1 MEAKALRQ
9 ILDHIP
15 SSVAVYTLEGRLV
28 YCNHTYLQR
37 FGAGEAPE
45 GRPFLK
51 AGRRESYQISR
62 LPEAAEELSRDG
74 GEQSDLLGSW
84 RRRYVLL
91 DQGPEAL
98 ILEILSPA
106 APQPVAL
113 RREEAPPP
121 PEEMILSDRG
131 MRSTLETIRRIS
143 TFDSTVLIT
152 GESGTGKTML
162 AKYIHTASRR
172 ARAPFVTIN
181 CGTIPEN
188 LIESELFGYVSG
200 AFTGAGQRGKV
211 GLVETANGGTLFL
224 DEIGTLPLNLQRKF
238 LQLVQEKTY
247 LPVGGVKP
255 KTADVRIIS
264 ATNLDLHKQ
273 VEEGVFREDLYYRL
287 RVIEFHMPP
296 LRERKDAMDPLIDY
310 FLSHYNRLY
319 QLSKTISPKARDAL
333 KHHSWDGNIR
343 ELQYVIERAMV
354 TSADDCIQSDDI
366 PPLHGSA
373 PDGEERELQSFD
385 QAVEGFEKKLLR
397 RVYQTHDSSYKL
409 AKALGL
415 SQTRASRL
423 LRKYDIR

>member
-51 AGRRESYQISR
+51 AGRREYYQISR

-319 QLSKTISPKARDAL
+319 QLSKTISPRAREAL

>member
-51 AGRRESYQISR
+51 AGRREYYQISR

-319 QLSKTISPKARDAL
+319 QLSKTISPRAREAL

-366 PPLHGSA
+366 PPLHGAA

>member
-1 MEAKALRQ
+1 MEAQALCQ

-15 SSVAVYTLEGRLV
+15 SSVAVYTPEGRLV

-51 AGRRESYQISR
+51 AGRREYYQISR

-172 ARAPFVTIN
+172 ARASFVTIN

-319 QLSKTISPKARDAL
+319 QLSKTISPKAREAL

>member
-1 MEAKALRQ
+1 MEAQALCQ

-15 SSVAVYTLEGRLV
+15 SSVAVYTPEGRLV
-28 YCNHTYLQR
+28 YCNRTYLQR
-37 FGAGEAPE
+37 FGAGDAPE

-51 AGRRESYQISR
+51 AGRREYYQISR

-121 PEEMILSDRG
+121 PEAMILSDRG
-131 MRSTLETIRRIS
+131 MRSTRETIRRIS

-273 VEEGVFREDLYYRL
+273 VEEGMFREDLYYRL

-319 QLSKTISPKARDAL
+319 QLSKTISPKAREAL

-354 TSADDCIQSDDI
+354 TSADNCIQSDDI

-397 RVYQTHDSSYKL
+397 RVYQTHNSSYKL

>member
-51 AGRRESYQISR
+51 AGRREYYQISR

-84 RRRYVLL
+84 RRHYVLL

>member
-1 MEAKALRQ
+1 MEAQALRQ

-15 SSVAVYTLEGRLV
+15 SSVAVYTPEGRLV

-51 AGRRESYQISR
+51 AGRREYYQISR

-211 GLVETANGGTLFL
+211 GLVETANGGTLF
-224 DEIGTLPLNLQRKF
+224 
-238 LQLVQEKTY
+238 
-247 LPVGGVKP
+247 
-255 KTADVRIIS
+255 
-264 ATNLDLHKQ
+264 
-273 VEEGVFREDLYYRL
+273 
-287 RVIEFHMPP
+287 
-296 LRERKDAMDPLIDY
+296 
-310 FLSHYNRLY
+310 
-319 QLSKTISPKARDAL
+319 
-333 KHHSWDGNIR
+333 
-343 ELQYVIERAMV
+343 
-354 TSADDCIQSDDI
+354 
-366 PPLHGSA
+366 
-373 PDGEERELQSFD
+373 
-385 QAVEGFEKKLLR
+385 
-397 RVYQTHDSSYKL
+397 
-409 AKALGL
+409 
-415 SQTRASRL
+415 
-423 LRKYDIR
+423 

>member
-1 MEAKALRQ
+1 MEAQALRQ

-15 SSVAVYTLEGRLV
+15 SSVAVYNPEGRLV

-51 AGRRESYQISR
+51 AGRREYYQISR

-319 QLSKTISPKARDAL
+319 QLSKTISPKAREAL